1 MEQLPANII
10 LTILNL
16 LPNQSSKFSFAST
29 AKQNWMICSAPSS
42 QEFKLNKRITALEL
56 CKCRYLI
63 IRNQFYNLDY
73 LQFVIRNASN
83 LSSVKLEEREMCTRD
98 FIIHLIAGC
107 SSKKVQFVVPFRYQ
121 KSFESIVQYLKAT
134 NISVQGYGKEIEE
147 RKEEVEEELEEVEE
161 ELEEVEEELEEV
173 EEKLEE
179 GEETDISKMKTPE
192 HIQRQLEIIKRE
204 LKLDYYKNSKGMAI
218 MKNNL
223 GHILACSV
231 NRFFDV
237 TKYQELKVN
246 YQNDTLMRE
255 SNDLNADEA
264 NRLVDKYCPQYVES
278 VLILANHWFLVTS
291 FSSFIHNNP
300 KVDDCADKSIIS
312 YQSNPI
318 AFIRRKSQYGKDY
331 FELTIRFGYVE
342 LVVTS
347 GFFGSVD
354 GKFYTAF
361 LGSSIHN
368 LPELIITNFNT
379 TSTSMIFVSVQQK
392 HYILRNR
399 IMNQYL
405 KLHSVN
411 RWGHYSKK
419 FEEQEFTPGNPL
431 SFRSDNVMYNAA
443 SFIIRSYAYRNIDLT
458 VMYTLVL
465 QILNIDDS
473 SLTSTNKLIKKK
485 LFELRDHR
493 HHAFS
498 ILPKAQ
504 LKDELITIYNKSL
517 ANGLKTYNING
528 IKKQNKK
535 YVLKIDQFNDA
546 E

>member
-16 LPNQSSKFSFAST
+16 LPNQSSKFSFASAT
-29 AKQNWMICSAPSS
+29 KQNWRICSAPAS

-73 LQFVIRNASN
+73 LQFVIRNAPN
-83 LSSVKLEEREMCTRD
+83 LSSVKLEEREMCTRE

-107 SSKKVQFVVPFRYQ
+107 YSKKVQFVVPFRYQ
-121 KSFESIVQYLKAT
+121 KSFESVVQYLKAT

-147 RKEEVEEELEEVEE
+147 RKEEEELEEG
-161 ELEEVEEELEEV
+161 EEELEEV

-179 GEETDISKMKTPE
+179 GEEKLEEGEEKLEEGEEDAKEEEETDISKMKTPE
-192 HIQRQLEIIKRE
+192 HIQRQLEIIKRD
-204 LKLDYYKNSKGMAI
+204 LKLDYYKNSK
-218 MKNNL
+218 
-223 GHILACSV
+223 V
-231 NRFFDV
+231 N
-237 TKYQELKVN
+237 
-246 YQNDTLMRE
+246 
-255 SNDLNADEA
+255 
-264 NRLVDKYCPQYVES
+264 KYCPQYVES

-300 KVDDCADKSIIS
+300 KVDDCADKSIIR

-368 LPELIITNFNT
+368 LPELITTNFNT

-443 SFIIRSYAYRNIDLT
+443 SFIIRSYAYRNIELT
-458 VMYTLVL
+458 AMYTLVL

-498 ILPKAQ
+498 VLPKAQ

-535 YVLKIDQFNDA
+535 YLLNIDQFNDA